1 MNKGLHRIIFN
12 KKHGTMVA
20 VAENTNSQ
28 GKGRQAG
35 SSSSHTVSDNSHVSL
50 GSTLKTTLKTL
61 VCSLVSL
68 SMVVPANAQI
78 ITDKSAPKNQQ
89 AVILK
94 ANTGAPLVNIQTPNG
109 KGLSHN
115 RYTQFDVDARG
126 VLLNNDRNHN
136 PFLAKGSAGLILNEV
151 RGAASKLN
159 GIVTVSGQKADVI
172 VANPNGIVVNGG
184 GFKNVGRGILT
195 TGTPQIGKDGSLTGF
210 DVRNGTFTVGSAGWN
225 DKGGADYT
233 EILARAAF
241 LQGKLQSKNL
251 TVSTGAQKVDYGN
264 GSISEGLA
272 EGAKPI
278 TAIDTAA
285 LGGMYAESI
294 ALVANEKGVG
304 VKNAGTLEA
313 AKQLVVTS
321 SGRIENSGRIATTN
335 DSTEASSTYLS
346 IVTTEKGAAGA
357 FISNGG
363 KIESKGLLVIDTAED
378 IGLRNGATVQNTGS
392 IPAATVLNAERNL
405 VVEGQ
410 AKVVNNKGFVS
421 MSADGRTVLKDA
433 SIQAG
438 DYIQSSSVGNVELGN
453 NARMSAENV
462 TVLTNGSIGSSA
474 IIEAKDTAHI
484 EAGKPVSLEQPTIE
498 SNIQMNGGSIKA
510 GKNLVLMADDN
521 ISAKTSQLN
530 TSGNL
535 YTQADKSLNLNVDQ
549 DLSARNVNL
558 RGSGAVNVSGSGKT
572 VTATDNI
579 NVEAGKLQVSDA
591 NLNTTSGSVQ
601 LRALNE
607 GINIR
612 NSKLNAAQNIDANT
626 QAGSIVAEGLNA
638 TTKEGR
644 ISVLADGN
652 VDLNGTNT
660 LVAKSDVNVGSVNKG
675 HLKASNTNITSSA
688 GDVRLLAGNGMEVGD
703 GKQSNS
709 ISGKNINI
717 QNNAGNASL
726 KDLKLHAQNGALS
739 IHSDRALGIENAK
752 LEAAHNIQIN
762 AQNERVVLNQVD
774 AYAHQHMVVTAQGK
788 TAGHIVQND
797 KRPSSNKLV
806 ADGALVLSSRYTQVA
821 DNTTLSAGAINIQ
834 SGGAL
839 IKRGKIDWS
848 TVPTK
853 TLEANAELKS
863 LAGRL
868 DISAKSGTL
877 TIEPSN
883 RISAHT
889 DLNIQGG
896 INWF

>member
-68 SMVVPANAQI
+68 SIVVPANAQI

-210 DVRNGTFTVGSAGWN
+210 DVRKGTFTVGSAGWN

-251 TVSTGAQKVDYGN
+251 TVSTGAQKVDYSN

-272 EGAKPI
+272 EGTRPI

-421 MSADGRTVLKDA
+421 MSADGHTVLKDA

-498 SNIQMNGGSIKA
+498 SNIQINSGSIKA

-558 RGSGAVNVSGSGKT
+558 KGSGAVNVSGSGKT

-660 LVAKSDVNVGSVNKG
+660 LVAKSDVNVGSINKG
-675 HLKASNTNITSSA
+675 HLKASNANITSSA

-709 ISGKNINI
+709 VSGKNINV
-717 QNNAGNASL
+717 QNNGGNANL
-726 KDLKLHAQNGALS
+726 KDLKLHAQNGALN
-739 IHSDRALGIENAK
+739 IHSDRALSIENAK

-806 ADGALVLSSRYTQVA
+806 ANGALVLSSRYTQVA
-821 DNTTLSAGAINIQ
+821 DNTTLRAGAINIQ

-839 IKRGKIDWS
+839 IKRGKID
-848 TVPTK
+848 
-853 TLEANAELKS
+853 
-863 LAGRL
+863 
-868 DISAKSGTL
+868 
-877 TIEPSN
+877 
-883 RISAHT
+883 
-889 DLNIQGG
+889 
-896 INWF
+896 